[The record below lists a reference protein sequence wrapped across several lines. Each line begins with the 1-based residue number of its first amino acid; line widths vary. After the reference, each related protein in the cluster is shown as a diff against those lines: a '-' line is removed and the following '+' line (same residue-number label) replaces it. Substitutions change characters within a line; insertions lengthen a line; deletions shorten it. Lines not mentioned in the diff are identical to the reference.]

1 MCPYQSSSTYTMK
14 TSFLKNAARVALG
27 LMMIGAG
34 IGHLTFARR
43 EFRAQ
48 VPRWL
53 PTDPAF
59 QDFVVVSSGVMEVAM
74 GLATIVLVRRKRE
87 MGLTLAV
94 FYVLVFPGN
103 LSQYTY
109 RVDGLGMDTDR
120 KRFTRLW
127 FQPVLIAWALWASG
141 ALEGIDTKRIG

>member
-1 MCPYQSSSTYTMK
+1 MK
-14 TSFLKNAARVALG
+14 MNFLKNAARIALG
-27 LMMIGAG
+27 LTMILAG

-43 EFRAQ
+43 EFRAE

-59 QDFVVVSSGVMEVAM
+59 QDFVVVSSGWVEVAM
-74 GLATIVLVRRKRE
+74 GLATVFWVRRKTE
-87 MGLTLAV
+87 MGITLAV

-109 RVDGLGMDTDR
+109 RVDGLGLDTDR
-120 KRFTRLW
+120 KRFVRLF
-127 FQPVLIAWALWASG
+127 FQPVLILWALWSSG
-141 ALEGIDTKRIG
+141 ALDQFKRKRIA